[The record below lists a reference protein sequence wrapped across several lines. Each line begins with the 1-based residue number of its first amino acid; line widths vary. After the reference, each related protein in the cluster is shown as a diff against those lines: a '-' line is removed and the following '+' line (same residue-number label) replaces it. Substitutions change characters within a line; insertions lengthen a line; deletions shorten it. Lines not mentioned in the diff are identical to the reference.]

1 MPPLPQQPK
10 TLGAPRTPTARFGT
24 IVVHD
29 LVTAIVVGDFQA
41 GELLPSETE
50 LCDHFGVSRTVIRE
64 SIKRLEE
71 KGMVSVAQGRGT
83 VVTKQHDWN
92 ILDRVV
98 LTVMIENDAELGILD
113 EIATVR
119 AELESGMAGRAAAR
133 RDDAAIG
140 ELVAAHEHLEA
151 TIADAEEFAASD
163 VEFHAAV
170 MAIAGDRLAQ
180 GIARTLTSRARDNAR
195 FYGAPGPEAMPATV
209 EEHKRILDA
218 IIAGDSETAAREM
231 NDHIT
236 QAWERRRIP
245 AGS

>member
-1 MPPLPQQPK
+1 MSPLPPQPQ

-29 LVTAIVVGDFQA
+29 LVTAIVVGDFNA

-83 VVTKQHDWN
+83 VVTQQHDWN

-119 AELESGMAGRAAAR
+119 AELESGMADRAAGR
-133 RDDAAIG
+133 RDDADIA
-140 ELVAAHEHLEA
+140 ELLAAHARLEE
-151 TIADAEEFAASD
+151 TIEDSEAFAASD
-163 VEFHAAV
+163 VDFHPQV

-180 GIARTLTSRARDNAR
+180 GIARTLTSR
-195 FYGAPGPEAMPATV
+195 
-209 EEHKRILDA
+209 
-218 IIAGDSETAAREM
+218 
-231 NDHIT
+231 
-236 QAWERRRIP
+236 
-245 AGS
+245 

>member
-1 MPPLPQQPK
+1 MAPLTSQPS
-10 TLGAPRTPTARFGT
+10 TLGTPRTPTARFGT

-29 LVTAIVVGDFQA
+29 LVTAIVVGDFAA

-83 VVTKQHDWN
+83 VVTEQHDWN

-119 AELESGMAGRAAAR
+119 AELESGMADRAATR
-133 RDDAAIG
+133 RDDAAIAK
-140 ELVAAHEHLEA
+140 LLASHAQLEE
-151 TIADAEEFAASD
+151 TITDADAFAASD
-163 VEFHAAV
+163 VEFHAQV
-170 MAIAGDRLAQ
+170 MAVAGDRLSQ

-195 FYGAPGPEAMPATV
+195 FYGVPGPEAMPLTV
-209 EEHKRILDA
+209 DEHRRILDA
-218 IIAGDSETAAREM
+218 IIAGDGDTAAREM
-231 NDHIT
+231 KEHIT
-236 QAWERRRIP
+236 RAWERRRIP
-245 AGS
+245 NGG